1 MRCIAQTNNQFITR
15 SFSNY
20 RKRDKKIRV
29 IKLRNNFNINQAKIN
44 RGVLESSSIVD

>member
-15 SFSNY
+15 SFSNC

-29 IKLRNNFNINQAKIN
+29 IKLRNNSNINQAKTN
-44 RGVLESSSIVD
+44 RGVLESSSIAD

>member
-15 SFSNY
+15 SFSNC

-29 IKLRNNFNINQAKIN
+29 IKLRNNSNINQAKTN
-44 RGVLESSSIVD
+44 RGVLESSSIVN

>member
-1 MRCIAQTNNQFITR
+1 MRCITQTNNQFITK

-29 IKLRNNFNINQAKIN
+29 IKLCNNSNINQAKMN
-44 RGVLESSSIVD
+44 RGILESSSVAD

>member
-15 SFSNY
+15 SFSNC

-29 IKLRNNFNINQAKIN
+29 IKLRNNSNINQAKTN
-44 RGVLESSSIVD
+44 RGVLESYSVAD

>member
-1 MRCIAQTNNQFITR
+1 MRYIAQTNNQFITR

-29 IKLRNNFNINQAKIN
+29 IKLRNNSNINQAKIN
-44 RGVLESSSIVD
+44 RGILESSSVVD

>member
-15 SFSNY
+15 SFSNC

-29 IKLRNNFNINQAKIN
+29 IKLRNNSNITQAKTN
-44 RGVLESSSIVD
+44 KGVLESSSVVD

>member
-15 SFSNY
+15 SFSNC

-29 IKLRNNFNINQAKIN
+29 IKLRNNSNINQAKIN
-44 RGVLESSSIVD
+44 KGIIESPSIAD